1 MEVLVSLIPW
11 ILIFGVF
18 WFFLIRP
25 QKKQQKQHQQMLD
38 DLEVGDKVVTAGGIK
53 GKIIKLKDESVRL
66 RISTDVDIDLMK
78 NSISRLIE
86 DENGGS
92 EDYDQEKII

>member
-1 MEVLVSLIPW
+1 MEVLVSLLPW

-25 QKKQQKQHQQMLD
+25 QRKQQKQHQQMLD
-38 DLEVGDKVVTAGGIK
+38 ELEVGDEVVTAGGIR
-53 GKIIKLKDESVRL
+53 GKIIKIHDDSIRL

-78 NSISRLIE
+78 NSVSRLVESSSEVSSESAE
-86 DENGGS
+86 D
-92 EDYDQEKII
+92 

>member
-92 EDYDQEKII
+92 EDYDQEYLI

>member
-53 GKIIKLKDESVRL
+53 GKIIKLKEESVRL

-78 NSISRLIE
+78 NSISRLIK
-86 DENGGS
+86 DDNVGNK
-92 EDYDQEKII
+92 DFDQD

>member
-1 MEVLVSLIPW
+1 MEVLVSLLPW

-25 QKKQQKQHQQMLD
+25 QKKQQKEHQQMLD
-38 DLEVGDKVVTAGGIK
+38 NLEVGDKVVTAGGIK
-53 GKIIKLKDESVRL
+53 GKILKIREDSVKL

-78 NSISRLIE
+78 NSISRLME
-86 DENGGS
+86 AAS
-92 EDYDQEKII
+92 QEKEEDSD

>member
-1 MEVLVSLIPW
+1 MEVLVSLLPW

-25 QKKQQKQHQQMLD
+25 QKKQQKEHQQMLD

-53 GKIIKLKDESVRL
+53 GKILKIREDSVKL

-78 NSISRLIE
+78 NSISRLME
-86 DENGGS
+86 AAS
-92 EDYDQEKII
+92 QEKEEESD

>member
-25 QKKQQKQHQQMLD
+25 QKKQQKEHQQMLE

-53 GKIIKLKDESVRL
+53 GKILKIREESVKL

-78 NSISRLIE
+78 NSISRLIQ
-86 DENGGS
+86 GS
-92 EDYDQEKII
+92 EKEVEEKSEE

>member
-1 MEVLVSLIPW
+1 MELLVSLVPW

-25 QKKQQKQHQQMLD
+25 QRKQQKQHQQMLD
-38 DLEVGDKVVTAGGIK
+38 ELEVGDEVVTAGGIR
-53 GKIIKLKDESVRL
+53 GKIIKIQDDSVRL

-78 NSISRLIE
+78 NSVSRLVE
-86 DENGGS
+86 SSSETSSEPAEN
-92 EDYDQEKII
+92 